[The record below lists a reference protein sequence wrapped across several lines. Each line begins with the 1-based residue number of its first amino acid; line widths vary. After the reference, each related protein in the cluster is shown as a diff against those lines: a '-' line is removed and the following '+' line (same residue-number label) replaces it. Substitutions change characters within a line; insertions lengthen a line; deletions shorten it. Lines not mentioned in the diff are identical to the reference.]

1 MKPLNPLKLAL
12 LVFLATSLSPADA
25 DAQRRSKKEEEP
37 AALYPDATRESPEAI
52 YTQRLSKQI
61 QALQDAYNADGKEE
75 QTIAAAETILASER
89 AQAYDRGIALLL
101 AGSAAI
107 DLEQD
112 DKAIDYL
119 KRAIDENGLPNDN
132 HYSAMLSLASVY
144 INNDRNDE
152 AAELLTRV
160 VTETK
165 TTNPQV
171 YALQGANLYNAGKYA
186 EAIPALKRA
195 IELKT
200 DGEDQQSMNMLLQS
214 YAETGNDA
222 EAITTAE
229 ALHRKNPDD
238 KRALMNLATLYGNA
252 DQQDKAVA
260 LLDDARKR
268 GMLTDAN
275 DYQRLYSTYFGMER
289 EKEAAVVIEEGLAKG
304 ILPADGKT
312 YAVLAQAHYYSD
324 NVPGAIAAAQ
334 KGGPLSSDGELLLFL
349 AQVLGQEDR
358 NAEAKAAGQQAL
370 AKGLKSPGEAWMAI
384 ARAEYY
390 LENVAAAKTAY
401 REAAKDPSTR
411 SQAEKALA
419 QISR

>member
-1 MKPLNPLKLAL
+1 MKALHPLTLAVA
-12 LVFLATSLSPADA
+12 VFLASSLTATDA
-25 DAQRRSKKEEEP
+25 DAQRRGKKEEP
-37 AALYPDATRESPEAI
+37 VALYPDATRESPEAV

-61 QALQDAYNADGKEE
+61 EKLQEAYAADGQEE
-75 QTIAAAETILASER
+75 ATIAAAETILGDDR
-89 AQAYDRGIALLL
+89 AKPYDRGIALLL
-101 AGSAAI
+101 AGSAAT
-107 DLEQD
+107 DLGKD
-112 DKAIDYL
+112 DQAITYL
-119 KRAIDENGLPNDN
+119 TRAIEENGLPNDN
-132 HYSAMLSLASVY
+132 HYSAMLTLASVY
-144 INNDRNDE
+144 INADRNDE
-152 AAELLTRV
+152 AAAILERV

-200 DGEDQQSMNMLLQS
+200 DGEDQQSLNMLLSS
-214 YAETGNDA
+214 YAETGDDA
-222 EAITTAE
+222 AAIATAE
-229 ALHRKNPDD
+229 ALHKKNPDD
-238 KRALMNLATLYGNA
+238 KRALLNLATLYGNA
-252 DQQDKAVA
+252 DQQDKAVL

-275 DYQRLYSTYFGMER
+275 DYQRLYTTYFGMER
-289 EKEAAVVIEEGLAKG
+289 EKEAAAVIEEGLAKG
-304 ILPADGKT
+304 ILPEDGKT
-312 YAVLAQAHYYSD
+312 YSALAQAHYYSD
-324 NVPGAIAAAQ
+324 NVPGAVAAAQ

-370 AKGLKSPGEAWMAI
+370 AKGLKNPGEAWMAI

-390 LENVAAAKTAY
+390 MENIAAAQAAY
-401 REAAKDPSTR
+401 REAMKDPSTK
-411 SQAEKALA
+411 SQAQKDLA

>member
-1 MKPLNPLKLAL
+1 MKALHLKLAA
-12 LVFLATSLSPADA
+12 LVFLASSLSATDA
-25 DAQRRSKKEEEP
+25 DAARREKKEETP
-37 AALYPDATRESPEAI
+37 ALYPDATRESPEAL

-61 QALQDAYNADGKEE
+61 QKLQEAYEADGKEAE
-75 QTIAAAETILASER
+75 TIAAAEVILGNKLAKP
-89 AQAYDRGIALLL
+89 YDRGIALLL

-119 KRAIDENGLPNDN
+119 KRAIEENGLPNDN

-144 INNDRNDE
+144 INADRNDE
-152 AAELLTRV
+152 AAAVLDRI

-165 TTNPQV
+165 TNNPQV

-186 EAIPALKRA
+186 EAIPALKKA

-200 DGEDQQSMNMLLQS
+200 DGEDQQSMNMLLSS
-214 YAETGNDA
+214 YAETGNDTA
-222 EAITTAE
+222 AIATAE
-229 ALHRKNPDD
+229 ALYQKDPTD

-260 LLDDARKR
+260 LLDDARKK
-268 GMLTDAN
+268 GMLTDAT

-304 ILPADGKT
+304 ILPSDGKT

-349 AQVLGQEDR
+349 AQVLGGEDR
-358 NAEAKAAGQQAL
+358 NPESKAAAQQAL
-370 AKGLKSPGEAWMAI
+370 AKGLKNPGEAWMAI

-390 LENVAAAKTAY
+390 TDNLAGAQAAY

-411 SQAEKALA
+411 SQAEKQLA

>member
-1 MKPLNPLKLAL
+1 MNSLHPLKLAALVL
-12 LVFLATSLSPADA
+12 LVTSMSATDVDA
-25 DAQRRSKKEEEP
+25 ARREKKEEP
-37 AALYPDATRESPEAI
+37 VALYPDATRESPEAV

-61 QALQDAYNADGKEE
+61 QKLQDAYNADGKEE
-75 QTIAAAETILASER
+75 ETIAAAQAILDSKLAK
-89 AQAYDRGIALLL
+89 AYDRGIALLL
-101 AGSAAI
+101 AGSASI
-107 DLEQD
+107 DLGKD
-112 DKAIDYL
+112 DQAIDYL

-144 INNDRNDE
+144 INADRNDE
-152 AAELLTRV
+152 AAAVLQRV
-160 VTETK
+160 VDETK
-165 TTNPQV
+165 TTKPEV
-171 YALQGANLYNAGKYA
+171 FALQGANLYNAGKYA
-186 EAIPALKRA
+186 EAIAPLKKA

-200 DGEDQQSMNMLLQS
+200 DGEDEQSMSMLLS
-214 YAETGNDA
+214 AYAETGNDTA
-222 EAITTAE
+222 AIATAE
-229 ALHRKNPDD
+229 ALHQKNPED

-252 DQQDKAVA
+252 DMQDKAVA
-260 LLDDARKR
+260 LLDGARQR

-289 EKEAAVVIEEGLAKG
+289 EKEAAVVIEEGLAKN

-324 NVPGAIAAAQ
+324 NVPAAIAAAQ
-334 KGGPLSSDGELLLFL
+334 KGAPLATDGELALFL

-358 NAEAKAAGQQAL
+358 NAEAKAAAQQAL
-370 AKGLKSPGEAWMAI
+370 SKGLKNPGEAWMTI

-390 LENVAAAKTAY
+390 SDNAAAAKAAY

>member
-1 MKPLNPLKLAL
+1 MKALHPLKLAA
-12 LVFLATSLSPADA
+12 LVFLASSMSAPDA
-25 DAQRRSKKEEEP
+25 DAQRRSKKDEEP
-37 AALYPDATRESPEAI
+37 AALYPDATRESPEAV

-61 QALQDAYNADGKEE
+61 QKLQDAYNADGKEAE
-75 QTIAAAETILASER
+75 TIAAAEEILASER
-89 AQAYDRGIALLL
+89 AKPYDRGIALLL
-101 AGSAAI
+101 AGSASI

-119 KRAIDENGLPNDN
+119 KRAIEENGLPNDN

-144 INNDRNDE
+144 INTDRNDE
-152 AAELLTRV
+152 AAAVLERV
-160 VTETK
+160 VAETK

-200 DGEDQQSMNMLLQS
+200 DGEDQQSMNMLLSS
-214 YAETGNDA
+214 YAETGDDA
-222 EAITTAE
+222 AAIATAE
-229 ALHRKNPDD
+229 ALHKKDPTD

-268 GMLTDAN
+268 GMLTDAT

-289 EKEAAVVIEEGLAKG
+289 EKEAAAVIEEGLAKG

-324 NVPGAIAAAQ
+324 NVSGAIAAAQ

-358 NAEAKAAGQQAL
+358 NGESKAAAQQAL

-384 ARAEYY
+384 ARSEYY
-390 LENVAAAKTAY
+390 TDNLAAAQAAY

-411 SQAEKALA
+411 SQAQKQLA

>member
-1 MKPLNPLKLAL
+1 MNSLHPLKLAALVL
-12 LVFLATSLSPADA
+12 LVTSMSATDVDA
-25 DAQRRSKKEEEP
+25 ARRDKKEEP
-37 AALYPDATRESPEAI
+37 VALYPDATRESPEAV

-61 QALQDAYNADGKEE
+61 QKLQDAYNADGKEAE
-75 QTIAAAETILASER
+75 TIAAAEVILGNKA
-89 AQAYDRGIALLL
+89 AKPYDRGIALLL
-101 AGSAAI
+101 AGSASI
-107 DLEQD
+107 DLGND
-112 DKAIDYL
+112 DQAIDYL

-144 INNDRNDE
+144 INADRNDE
-152 AAELLTRV
+152 AAALLQRV
-160 VTETK
+160 VDETK
-165 TTNPQV
+165 TNKPEV
-171 YALQGANLYNAGKYA
+171 FALQGANLYNAGKYA
-186 EAIPALKRA
+186 EAIAPLKKA

-200 DGEDQQSMNMLLQS
+200 DGEDEQSMSMLLS
-214 YAETGNDA
+214 AYAETGNDTA
-222 EAITTAE
+222 AIATAE
-229 ALHRKNPDD
+229 ALYQKSPED

-252 DQQDKAVA
+252 DMQDKAVA
-260 LLDDARKR
+260 LLDGARQR

-289 EKEAAVVIEEGLAKG
+289 EKEAAVVIEEGLAKN
-304 ILPADGKT
+304 ILPTDGKT

-324 NVPGAIAAAQ
+324 NVPAAIAAAQ
-334 KGGPLSSDGELLLFL
+334 KGAPLATDGELALFL

-358 NAEAKAAGQQAL
+358 NAEAKAAAQQAL
-370 AKGLKSPGEAWMAI
+370 SKGLKSPGEAWMTI

-390 LENVAAAKTAY
+390 SDNATAAKAAY

>member
-1 MKPLNPLKLAL
+1 MSSLHPLKLAALVL
-12 LVFLATSLSPADA
+12 LVTSMSATDVEAA
-25 DAQRRSKKEEEP
+25 RRDKKEEP
-37 AALYPDATRESPEAI
+37 VALYPDATRESPEAV

-61 QALQDAYNADGKEE
+61 QKLQDAYNADGKEAE
-75 QTIAAAETILASER
+75 TIAAAEVILGNKA
-89 AQAYDRGIALLL
+89 AKPYDRGIALLL
-101 AGSAAI
+101 AGSASI
-107 DLEQD
+107 DLGND
-112 DKAIDYL
+112 DQAIDYL

-144 INNDRNDE
+144 INADRNDE
-152 AAELLTRV
+152 AAALLQRV
-160 VTETK
+160 VDETK
-165 TTNPQV
+165 TNKPEV
-171 YALQGANLYNAGKYA
+171 FALQGANLYNAGKYA
-186 EAIPALKRA
+186 EAIAPLKKA

-200 DGEDQQSMNMLLQS
+200 DGEDEQSMSMLLS
-214 YAETGNDA
+214 AYAETGNDTA
-222 EAITTAE
+222 AIATAE
-229 ALHRKNPDD
+229 ALHQKNPDD

-252 DQQDKAVA
+252 EMQDKAVA
-260 LLDDARKR
+260 LLDGARQR

-289 EKEAAVVIEEGLAKG
+289 EKEAAVVIEEGLAKN

-324 NVPGAIAAAQ
+324 NVPAAIAAAQ
-334 KGGPLSSDGELLLFL
+334 KGAPLATDGELALFL

-358 NAEAKAAGQQAL
+358 NAEAKAAAQQAL
-370 AKGLKSPGEAWMAI
+370 AKGLKSPGEAWMTI

-390 LENVAAAKTAY
+390 SDNATAAKAAY

>member
-1 MKPLNPLKLAL
+1 MKALHLKLAA
-12 LVFLATSLSPADA
+12 LVFLATSLSATDA
-25 DAQRRSKKEEEP
+25 DAARRDKKEEAP
-37 AALYPDATRESPEAI
+37 ALYPEATRESPEPV

-61 QALQDAYNADGKEE
+61 QKLQEAYEADGKEAE
-75 QTIAAAETILASER
+75 TIAAAEEILGNKLAKP
-89 AQAYDRGIALLL
+89 YDRGIALLL

-144 INNDRNDE
+144 INADRNDE
-152 AAELLTRV
+152 AAALLERV

-171 YALQGANLYNAGKYA
+171 FALQGANLYNAGKYA
-186 EAIPALKRA
+186 EAIPALKKA

-200 DGEDQQSMNMLLQS
+200 DGEDQQSMNMLLS
-214 YAETGNDA
+214 AYAETGNDTA
-222 EAITTAE
+222 AITTAE
-229 ALHRKNPDD
+229 ALYQKDPTD

-260 LLDDARKR
+260 LLDDARKK
-268 GMLTDAN
+268 GMLTDAT

-334 KGGPLSSDGELLLFL
+334 KGGPLSTDGELLLFL
-349 AQVLGQEDR
+349 AQVLGGEDR
-358 NAEAKAAGQQAL
+358 NSESKAAAQQAL
-370 AKGLKSPGEAWMAI
+370 AKGLKNPGEAWMAI

-390 LENVAAAKTAY
+390 SDNLAGAQAAY

-411 SQAEKALA
+411 SQAQKQLA

>member
-1 MKPLNPLKLAL
+1 MKALHLKLAA
-12 LVFLATSLSPADA
+12 LVFLATSLSAADA
-25 DAQRRSKKEEEP
+25 DAARRDKKEDETP
-37 AALYPDATRESPEAI
+37 ALYPDATRESPEAV
-52 YTQRLSKQI
+52 YSQRLSKQI
-61 QALQDAYNADGKEE
+61 QKLQEAYNADGKEE
-75 QTIAAAETILASER
+75 QTIAAAEAILGNKLAKP
-89 AQAYDRGIALLL
+89 YDRGIALLL
-101 AGSAAI
+101 AGSASI

-112 DKAIDYL
+112 DKAIEYL

-144 INNDRNDE
+144 INTDRNDD
-152 AAELLTRV
+152 AAVLLDRI

-165 TTNPQV
+165 TNNPQV

-186 EAIPALKRA
+186 EAIPALKKA

-200 DGEDQQSMNMLLQS
+200 DGEDQQSMNMLLS
-214 YAETGNDA
+214 AYAETGDDTS
-222 EAITTAE
+222 AIATAE
-229 ALHRKNPDD
+229 ALHKKDPAD

-252 DQQDKAVA
+252 GQQDKAVA

-334 KGGPLSSDGELLLFL
+334 KGGPLSTDGELLLFL
-349 AQVLGQEDR
+349 SQVLGQEDR

-370 AKGLKSPGEAWMAI
+370 AKGLKNPGEAWMAI

-390 LENVAAAKTAY
+390 MDNVDGAKAAY

-411 SQAEKALA
+411 SQADKALA

>member
-1 MKPLNPLKLAL
+1 MKALHLKLAAF
-12 LVFLATSLSPADA
+12 VFLASSLSAADA
-25 DAQRRSKKEEEP
+25 DAQRRTKKEEEP
-37 AALYPDATRESPEAI
+37 AALYPDATRESPEAA

-61 QALQDAYNADGKEE
+61 QKLQEAYEGEGKEAE
-75 QTIAAAETILASER
+75 TIAAAEAILGNKLAKP
-89 AQAYDRGIALLL
+89 YDRGIALLL

-144 INNDRNDE
+144 INADRNDE
-152 AAELLTRV
+152 AAALLDRV
-160 VTETK
+160 VSETK
-165 TTNPQV
+165 TNNPQV

-186 EAIPALKRA
+186 EAIPALKKA

-200 DGEDQQSMNMLLQS
+200 DGEDQQSMNMLLSS
-214 YAETGNDA
+214 YAETGDDSA
-222 EAITTAE
+222 AVAMAE
-229 ALHRKNPDD
+229 ALYQKDPTD

-252 DQQDKAVA
+252 DQQEKAVA
-260 LLDDARKR
+260 LLDDARKK

-275 DYQRLYSTYFGMER
+275 DYQRLYSTFFGMER
-289 EKEAAVVIEEGLAKG
+289 EKEAAAVIEEGLTKG

-312 YAVLAQAHYYSD
+312 YTVLAQAHYYSD
-324 NVPGAIAAAQ
+324 NIPGAIAAAQ
-334 KGGPLSSDGELLLFL
+334 KGGPLSTDGELLLFL
-349 AQVLGQEDR
+349 SQVLGGEDR
-358 NAEAKAAGQQAL
+358 NAESKAAAQQAL
-370 AKGLKSPGEAWMAI
+370 AKGVKNPGEAWMAI

-390 LENVAAAKTAY
+390 TDNLAGAKAAY

-411 SQAEKALA
+411 SQAEKQLA